1 MNITKIDL
9 KEHGAL
15 TCYEHTR
22 MQEMPEEERP
32 ALLVLPGGAYEFC
45 SEREGEPVALWFYG
59 RGYNTYVL
67 AYPVDEKAKYPD
79 QLVSAAC
86 AMHTIRARA
95 GETRTDPARV
105 FAMGF
110 SAGGHLCGCLL
121 NCDPTLPPVKAY
133 DFKPNGGVL
142 CYPVIG
148 GDKTHSKSFEN
159 LMKGQPIEPWLDLLT
174 SVRSDNPPVFVW
186 ATADDGAVPAVN
198 SLSYAKAYADKGL
211 KYALHVFPHGRHGL
225 SLADAATNADLSGVD
240 PHIALW
246 ADLAD
251 SFLKSL

>member
-1 MNITKIDL
+1 MNYTKIDL
-9 KEHGAL
+9 KEHGTL
-15 TCYEHTR
+15 TCCEHTR
-22 MQEMPEEERP
+22 MKEMPDKERP

-67 AYPVDEKAKYPD
+67 EYPIDEKAKYPD
-79 QLVSAAC
+79 QLVAAAY

-95 GETRTDPARV
+95 KETRTDTTKV

-121 NCDPTLPPVKAY
+121 NCDPALPCVKAY

-148 GDKTHSKSFEN
+148 GDKTHSQSFKN
-159 LMKGQPIEPWLDLLT
+159 LLKGQSVPWLDLLT
-174 SVRSDNPPVFVW
+174 SGRSDNPPAFVW
-186 ATADDGAVPAVN
+186 TTADDDAVPAVN
-198 SLSYAKAYADKGL
+198 SIAYAKAYADKGL
-211 KYALHVFPHGRHGL
+211 KYALHIFPHGRHGL
-225 SLADAATNADLSGVD
+225 SLADSATNADLSDVD
-240 PHIALW
+240 PHISLW
-246 ADLAD
+246 AHLAD
-251 SFLKSL
+251 AFLKTL